1 MKIKSGGHRVF
12 HGNLYTSEK
21 TLLPYLSGDVNYL
34 DHLCSMYID
43 RRDKGR
49 GREERGERRR
59 ERGVKKGRGREER
72 GGEKGK

>member
-1 MKIKSGGHRVF
+1 MF

-49 GREERGERRR
+49 GREERGGERRR
-59 ERGVKKGRGREER
+59 EEERKRKGSEEGKRERGER
-72 GGEKGK
+72 GGKEKGK